1 MIKEII
7 LALVLAL
14 VFAVI
19 GSIAEYKYDLIYNWV
34 ETNTTVNE

>member
-7 LALVLAL
+7 LAVVLAAL
-14 VFAVI
+14 FAVL

-34 ETNTTVNE
+34 EMNDEHE